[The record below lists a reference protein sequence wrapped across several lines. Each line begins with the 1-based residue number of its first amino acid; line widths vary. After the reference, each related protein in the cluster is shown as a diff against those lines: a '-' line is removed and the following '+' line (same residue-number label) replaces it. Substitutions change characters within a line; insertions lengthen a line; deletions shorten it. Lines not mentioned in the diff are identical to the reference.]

1 MEGIRNR
8 RKSRG
13 MSQRGLARN
22 AGVSF
27 RSLQMIETGQTDPRL
42 SSLVKIASALGTPT
56 PVVHAELDRLISEDP
71 ESVIGISR
79 RISAEGEAS
88 WKLWLF
94 EFVDAF
100 RRSPSRELV
109 SHPPAAETS
118 DRIRCL
124 LASTVEALCA
134 ERRLPAPWWC
144 GGAGILP
151 APWFVAGV
159 ENLKALALVESP
171 AHFRRRNIFVL
182 ANFLARA

>member
-1 MEGIRNR
+1 M
-8 RKSRG
+8 
-13 MSQRGLARN
+13 
-22 AGVSF
+22 SF
-27 RSLQMIETGQTDPRL
+27 RSLQMIEAGQTDPRL
-42 SSLVKIASALGTPT
+42 SSLVKIASALGTSA
-56 PVVHAELDRLISEDP
+56 PVLQAGLDRLVSEDP
-71 ESVIGISR
+71 DSVVGISR
-79 RISAEGEAS
+79 RISADGDAS

-100 RRSPSRELV
+100 RRSPCEELV
-109 SHPPAAETS
+109 ADPPAAETS

-134 ERRLPAPWWC
+134 ERRRPAPWWC
-144 GGAGILP
+144 AGAGILP

-171 AHFRRRNIFVL
+171 ARFRRRNIFVL

>member
-8 RKSRG
+8 RESRG
-13 MSQRGLARN
+13 MSQRRLAMQ

-27 RSLQMIETGQTDPRL
+27 RSLQMIEAGQTDPRL
-42 SSLVKIASALGTPT
+42 SSLVKIASALGTPA
-56 PVVHAELDRLISEDP
+56 PVLQAGLDRLISEDP
-71 ESVIGISR
+71 DSVIGISR
-79 RISAEGEAS
+79 RISADGDAS

-100 RRSPSRELV
+100 RRSPSEELV
-109 SHPPAAETS
+109 AHPPAAETS

-144 GGAGILP
+144 NGAGILP

-171 AHFRRRNIFVL
+171 ARFRRRNIFVL

>member
-1 MEGIRNR
+1 MEGIRKR
-8 RKSRG
+8 RESRG
-13 MSQRGLARN
+13 LSQRRLARH

-27 RSLQMIETGQTDPRL
+27 RSLQMIEAGQTDPRL
-42 SSLVKIASALGTPT
+42 SSLVKIASALGTPA
-56 PVVHAELDRLISEDP
+56 PVVQAELDRLVSENPD
-71 ESVIGISR
+71 SVIGISR
-79 RISAEGEAS
+79 RISADGDAS

-100 RRSPSRELV
+100 RRSPSEELV
-109 SHPPAAETS
+109 AHPPAAETS

-134 ERRLPAPWWC
+134 EGRLPAPWWC
-144 GGAGILP
+144 AGAGILP

-171 AHFRRRNIFVL
+171 AHFRKRNIFVL